1 VTPRIELLGSLAISA
16 VLLGFWLYPNNPSSS
31 TPPSPESAVCEIA
44 PGGGPSYP
52 PYQSK

>member
-1 VTPRIELLGSLAISA
+1 MSPRTELIVSLAITL
-16 VLLGFWLYPNNPSSS
+16 VLLGFWLYPNSPSSP
-31 TPPSPESAVCEIA
+31 TPPSPESSVCEIE